1 MLKCGRRFETFK
13 TVIINDITDRQE
25 VLSVLANN
33 FDNED
38 FNGNNG
44 EECTR
49 REEAKEQG
57 LSDKDYVISVL
68 DNSGKEGKELIP
80 MYIYELYGTD
90 GFYVDY
96 DFNLTHVSGNT
107 YALSVVTMVE
117 D

>member
-1 MLKCGRRFETFK
+1 MLCGRRLDTFK

-44 EECTR
+44 EEYTL

-57 LSDKDYVISVL
+57 LSDKDYIISVL
-68 DNSGKEGKELIP
+68 DNGGLKEDDLIRA
-80 MYIYELYGTD
+80 YLYQLYGTD

-96 DFNLTHVSGNT
+96 DFSITHVSGNT
-107 YALSVVTMVE
+107 YALSVIALI
-117 D
+117 DD